1 MDPVIIHPHP
11 RFRTKVKTVALL
23 IYLVMFFWWSVPLV
37 FLGGNE
43 LGGIALGALLVV
55 VSHGALIWLTFWFA
69 DLYVNNMQYEIHPD
83 EVVVRIGVITQ
94 SVKHVPFRTVTN
106 LKVSR
111 DPFDRIWKLGSLAI
125 QTAGASGTSSTPEE
139 KLEGL
144 VDVQAAYD
152 HVARELRRFRG
163 GLSPAQSDDEE
174 AAPRPANGA
183 GVLGE
188 ILDELRAIRARIEA
202 E

>member
-23 IYLVMFFWWSVPLV
+23 IYLLVFFWWTVPLV
-37 FLGGNE
+37 FLGGHA
-43 LGGIALGALLVV
+43 LGGIVAGVVLVV
-55 VSHGALIWLTFWFA
+55 VSHGALIWLTVWFA
-69 DLYVNNMQYEIHPD
+69 DLYVDRMQYEIHPD

-111 DPFDRIWKLGSLAI
+111 DPFDRLWKIGSLAI

-163 GLSPAQSDDEE
+163 GLSPAQSEEE
-174 AAPRPANGA
+174 AAPVPAGQA
-183 GVLGE
+183 G
-188 ILDELRAIRARIEA
+188 ILAEMLEELRAIRARIEA